1 MASALDRLFRPS
13 TPDTIEPDLAA
24 LWRELAQTGVPTA
37 RAVMSN
43 LVVFRDRLAPPGAAV
58 EAVTADLPDLQLEEV
73 LARHPSRLIVLEHAR
88 ADRASEVPFAA
99 GVAIAVFGPAT
110 ARYGVEEIVAR
121 SACADV
127 SLPSI
132 VRRFI
137 RGDLPTTVWWTEDL
151 SQVPPLGALV
161 TMGRQLLYDS
171 RQWRDVA
178 RGVRALAPL
187 VGDRHADLADL
198 NWRRLTPLRRALD
211 EAKRATGSVARPPVA
226 KVRIAHRPGDAP
238 LAWLL
243 AGALMA
249 EQKRPAA
256 HTPHVDESAPAGTV
270 LVMIIRRGSSET
282 TVTLTAQ
289 HVVVEDGSRVPL
301 MVSVPIEQQADAVAA
316 ELRML
321 SQDPVLGAAIR
332 ALDRH
337 FNAR

>member
-1 MASALDRLFRPS
+1 MASRRS
-13 TPDTIEPDLAA
+13 
-24 LWRELAQTGVPTA
+24 WR
-37 RAVMSN
+37 
-43 LVVFRDRLAPPGAAV
+43 
-58 EAVTADLPDLQLEEV
+58 
-73 LARHPSRLIVLEHAR
+73 
-88 ADRASEVPFAA
+88 
-99 GVAIAVFGPAT
+99 
-110 ARYGVEEIVAR
+110 R
-121 SACADV
+121 SACAEA

-132 VRRFI
+132 VRRFV

-151 SQVPPLGALV
+151 SQLPPLDALV

-171 RQWRDVA
+171 RQWSDVA

-211 EAKRATGSVARPPVA
+211 EARRASGSAAPPPDA
-226 KVRIAHRPGDAP
+226 KVRIAHRPGDAA

-249 EQKRPAA
+249 EQKKPAGQM
-256 HTPHVDESAPAGTV
+256 PQVDESAPDGTS
-270 LVMIIRRGSSET
+270 LLMTILRGSSET

-289 HVVVEDGSRVPL
+289 RVVVEDGSGVPL
-301 MVSVPIEQQADAVAA
+301 VVSVPIEHAADAVAA

-321 SQDPVLGAAIR
+321 SQDAALGAAMR